1 VPVPLNHP
9 MKKPSPVSSY
19 VLSYGLRVR
28 NWSGNS
34 GPAEPFARPE
44 APSSMLR
51 RPALCSFP
59 IIGHRLRAGTVSVTS
74 KRCLTTLSEH
84 LKLEVAFT
92 ATSKVCR
99 RLQLAACSLCLH
111 ACSSPTVP
119 DHPPKPATARGCAPP
134 RTQYHVVGW
143 ACHLHSR
150 NTACASRCLAI
161 APPEP
166 ASLSLAAMAGA
177 MAGTVVQSAPKP
189 PKTRRLSHAYTAND
203 EAPYSGCAGLRHARL
218 CSVAS
223 RVARCAVKPPTI

>member
-1 VPVPLNHP
+1 
-9 MKKPSPVSSY
+9 
-19 VLSYGLRVR
+19 
-28 NWSGNS
+28 
-34 GPAEPFARPE
+34 
-44 APSSMLR
+44 MLR

-59 IIGHRLRAGTVSVTS
+59 IIGHRFRAGTVSVTS

-84 LKLEVAFT
+84 LKLKVAFT

-99 RLQLAACSLCLH
+99 RLELAACSLCLH

-177 MAGTVVQSAPKP
+177 MAGTVVMSPVCDRLTRPSSYPPAQSLSCAYLTAAAPLP
-189 PKTRRLSHAYTAND
+189 ARPACLLLSSLLDARYRRT
-203 EAPYSGCAGLRHARL
+203 LRHRARL
-218 CSVAS
+218 GLLELSCCPCGPA
-223 RVARCAVKPPTI
+223 PQG